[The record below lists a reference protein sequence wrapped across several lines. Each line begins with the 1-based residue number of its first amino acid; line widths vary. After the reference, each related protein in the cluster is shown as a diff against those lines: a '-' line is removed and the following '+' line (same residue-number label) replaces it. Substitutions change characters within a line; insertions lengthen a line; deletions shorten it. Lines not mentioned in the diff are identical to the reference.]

1 MDLIKLEENDI
12 SISCCAVNWKRIP
25 KINPEEI
32 SNISMADKLA
42 SLEAKFALHDSALSD
57 IRGEN
62 AVIENRVATIE
73 RNNNVTNKQWP
84 QIITNN
90 IKSPGSKAS
99 RDPEDALQS
108 PSSVNGRSP
117 IRRDY
122 LRHARSTS
130 RSRGARPTSRGSGRG
145 RGGFQYSRA
154 RDSQQRPARDL
165 YHSLRDSQHG
175 AHDPLQGQLRD
186 NEFDR
191 ARNEERGRTRD
202 SRNPRAQRYPRSNE
216 SNEHNR
222 HTKYGGGRRNGFMG
236 QASSGGI
243 RGGELPVRDF
253 FIPRVHK
260 DDGVEQLRDFLTSK
274 GIETPDVVLSSIGD
288 AKFNSFKLSVSVDD
302 AEKVMDPLMWGRG
315 VRVQR
320 WRKYEQ

>member
-1 MDLIKLEENDI
+1 M
-12 SISCCAVNWKRIP
+12 
-25 KINPEEI
+25 
-32 SNISMADKLA
+32 
-42 SLEAKFALHDSALSD
+42 
-57 IRGEN
+57 
-62 AVIENRVATIE
+62 
-73 RNNNVTNKQWP
+73 NNNVTNKQWP

-90 IKSPGSKAS
+90 NKSPGSKAS

-108 PSSVNGRSP
+108 PSSVNGRSL

-165 YHSLRDSQHG
+165 YHSLRDSQQG
-175 AHDPLQGQLRD
+175 ASVPLQGQLRH

-202 SRNPRAQRYPRSNE
+202 TRNSRAQRYPRSNE

-253 FIPRVHK
+253 FISRVHK

-274 GIETPDVVLSSIGD
+274 GIETRDVVLTSIGD

>member
-1 MDLIKLEENDI
+1 MCD
-12 SISCCAVNWKRIP
+12 
-25 KINPEEI
+25 
-32 SNISMADKLA
+32 
-42 SLEAKFALHDSALSD
+42 
-57 IRGEN
+57 
-62 AVIENRVATIE
+62 
-73 RNNNVTNKQWP
+73 NVTTKHWH

-90 IKSPGSKAS
+90 NKSPGSKAS

-122 LRHARSTS
+122 LRHARATS

-145 RGGFQYSRA
+145 RCGFQYSRA

-175 AHDPLQGQLRD
+175 ARDPLQGQLRD

-202 SRNPRAQRYPRSNE
+202 SRNPRAERYPR

-222 HTKYGGGRRNGFMG
+222 HTKYGGGRRNRFMG
-236 QASSGGI
+236 QASSGRI
-243 RGGELPVRDF
+243 RVGKLPVRDF
-253 FIPRVHK
+253 FISRVHK
-260 DDGVEQLRDFLTSK
+260 DGAAS
-274 GIETPDVVLSSIGD
+274 
-288 AKFNSFKLSVSVDD
+288 
-302 AEKVMDPLMWGRG
+302 
-315 VRVQR
+315 
-320 WRKYEQ
+320 